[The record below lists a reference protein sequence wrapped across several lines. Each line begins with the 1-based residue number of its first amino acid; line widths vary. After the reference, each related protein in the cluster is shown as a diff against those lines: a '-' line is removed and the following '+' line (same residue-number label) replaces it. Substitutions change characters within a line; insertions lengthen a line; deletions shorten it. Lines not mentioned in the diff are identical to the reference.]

1 MDKNSLKVYINE
13 AKCDLCGT
21 CVGVCPENVIG
32 MSIAKLTIDHDG
44 CTRCN
49 KCIWVCP
56 VRALSLVEVTKI
68 SIAKSVIEKSTG
80 DSIQ

>member
-1 MDKNSLKVYINE
+1 MDKNSLQVHIDDS
-13 AKCDLCGT
+13 KCDLCGT

-32 MSIAKLTIDHDG
+32 MSIAKLTIDHNG

-56 VRALSLVEVTKI
+56 VRALSLIEVTKN
-68 SIAKSVIEKSTG
+68 SIAASGIEKNT
-80 DSIQ
+80 DHTIQ